1 MCFDS
6 LLADRQGIELF
17 RKYLENVQDKQ
28 GTKLIGMWLIYEGKF
43 IKILKSQRLP
53 NPLPNLLP
61 NLLPYL
67 LPNPLPKPL
76 PGPLPNSVP
85 KPLWRYPARFPA
97 RNHTRYRTK
106 YFIN

>member
-43 IKILKSQRLP
+43 IKMNFVIETVTR
-53 NPLPNLLP
+53 
-61 NLLPYL
+61 
-67 LPNPLPKPL
+67 
-76 PGPLPNSVP
+76 SVIHP
-85 KPLWRYPARFPA
+85 V
-97 RNHTRYRTK
+97 TRTIPRTDTRTVTETTH
-106 YFIN
+106 FINW

>member
-43 IKILKSQRLP
+43 IKIIFVTVTVPDSLP
-53 NPLPNLLP
+53 EPVIQPVTRPLPDLSP
-61 NLLPYL
+61 ETT
-67 LPNPLPKPL
+67 
-76 PGPLPNSVP
+76 
-85 KPLWRYPARFPA
+85 
-97 RNHTRYRTK
+97 H
-106 YFIN
+106 FIN

>member
-43 IKILKSQRLP
+43 ITNNI
-53 NPLPNLLP
+53 
-61 NLLPYL
+61 
-67 LPNPLPKPL
+67 
-76 PGPLPNSVP
+76 
-85 KPLWRYPARFPA
+85 
-97 RNHTRYRTK
+97 RNKNRYRTRTVTRTVIQPVTRNNSFYK
-106 YFIN
+106 LIKV

>member
-43 IKILKSQRLP
+43 IKIRNRYRTRFVTRTGYP
-53 NPLPNLLP
+53 T
-61 NLLPYL
+61 
-67 LPNPLPKPL
+67 
-76 PGPLPNSVP
+76 
-85 KPLWRYPARFPA
+85 RYPAVTRLVT
-97 RNHTRYRTK
+97 RNNSFYK
-106 YFIN
+106 LIKV

>member
-43 IKILKSQRLP
+43 IKIIFVTVTVPDSLP
-53 NPLPNLLP
+53 EPISNPLPDMSP
-61 NLLPYL
+61 ETT
-67 LPNPLPKPL
+67 
-76 PGPLPNSVP
+76 
-85 KPLWRYPARFPA
+85 
-97 RNHTRYRTK
+97 H
-106 YFIN
+106 FIN

>member
-43 IKILKSQRLP
+43 IKMNFVIETVTR
-53 NPLPNLLP
+53 
-61 NLLPYL
+61 
-67 LPNPLPKPL
+67 
-76 PGPLPNSVP
+76 SVIRP
-85 KPLWRYPARFPA
+85 V
-97 RNHTRYRTK
+97 TRTITRTDTRTVTETTH
-106 YFIN
+106 FINW

>member
-43 IKILKSQRLP
+43 IKIIFVIKTVTVPDSLPEPVIQPVIRLVTR
-53 NPLPNLLP
+53 N
-61 NLLPYL
+61 
-67 LPNPLPKPL
+67 
-76 PGPLPNSVP
+76 NSFYKLIKV
-85 KPLWRYPARFPA
+85 
-97 RNHTRYRTK
+97 
-106 YFIN
+106 

>member
-43 IKILKSQRLP
+43 IKNNI
-53 NPLPNLLP
+53 
-61 NLLPYL
+61 
-67 LPNPLPKPL
+67 
-76 PGPLPNSVP
+76 
-85 KPLWRYPARFPA
+85 
-97 RNHTRYRTK
+97 RNKNRYRTRTVTRTVIQPVTRNNSFYK
-106 YFIN
+106 LIKV

>member
-43 IKILKSQRLP
+43 IKIIFVIKTVTVPDSLPEPVIQPVTRLVTR
-53 NPLPNLLP
+53 N
-61 NLLPYL
+61 
-67 LPNPLPKPL
+67 
-76 PGPLPNSVP
+76 NSFYKLIKV
-85 KPLWRYPARFPA
+85 
-97 RNHTRYRTK
+97 
-106 YFIN
+106 

>member
-43 IKILKSQRLP
+43 IKIIFDIET
-53 NPLPNLLP
+53 
-61 NLLPYL
+61 
-67 LPNPLPKPL
+67 
-76 PGPLPNSVP
+76 VTETT
-85 KPLWRYPARFPA
+85 
-97 RNHTRYRTK
+97 H
-106 YFIN
+106 FINW

>member
-43 IKILKSQRLP
+43 IKMNFVIETVTR
-53 NPLPNLLP
+53 
-61 NLLPYL
+61 
-67 LPNPLPKPL
+67 PL
-76 PGPLPNSVP
+76 PGPIPEPLP
-85 KPLWRYPARFPA
+85 KRHIL
-97 RNHTRYRTK
+97 
-106 YFIN
+106 

>member
-43 IKILKSQRLP
+43 IKIIFDIETVTR
-53 NPLPNLLP
+53 
-61 NLLPYL
+61 
-67 LPNPLPKPL
+67 
-76 PGPLPNSVP
+76 SV
-85 KPLWRYPARFPA
+85 
-97 RNHTRYRTK
+97 TRTITRTDTRTVTETTH
-106 YFIN
+106 FINW

>member
-43 IKILKSQRLP
+43 IKCFSA
-53 NPLPNLLP
+53 
-61 NLLPYL
+61 Y
-67 LPNPLPKPL
+67 
-76 PGPLPNSVP
+76 GM
-85 KPLWRYPARFPA
+85 
-97 RNHTRYRTK
+97 NHK
-106 YFIN
+106 EN

>member
-43 IKILKSQRLP
+43 IKNIFDMETDTR
-53 NPLPNLLP
+53 
-61 NLLPYL
+61 
-67 LPNPLPKPL
+67 
-76 PGPLPNSVP
+76 SVIRP
-85 KPLWRYPARFPA
+85 ITWTI
-97 RNHTRYRTK
+97 TRTDTRTVTETTH
-106 YFIN
+106 FINW

>member
-43 IKILKSQRLP
+43 IKNNI
-53 NPLPNLLP
+53 
-61 NLLPYL
+61 
-67 LPNPLPKPL
+67 
-76 PGPLPNSVP
+76 
-85 KPLWRYPARFPA
+85 RFK
-97 RNHTRYRTK
+97 NRYRTRTVTRTVIQPVTRNNSFYK
-106 YFIN
+106 LIKV

>member
-43 IKILKSQRLP
+43 INIIW
-53 NPLPNLLP
+53 
-61 NLLPYL
+61 YL
-67 LPNPLPKPL
+67 
-76 PGPLPNSVP
+76 VP
-85 KPLWRYPARFPA
+85 EVWA
-97 RNHTRYRTK
+97 RNRLAIAQYLSLTK
-106 YFIN
+106 IDPVYKLKKV

>member
-43 IKILKSQRLP
+43 IKCFSALVASYRMI
-53 NPLPNLLP
+53 
-61 NLLPYL
+61 
-67 LPNPLPKPL
+67 
-76 PGPLPNSVP
+76 
-85 KPLWRYPARFPA
+85 
-97 RNHTRYRTK
+97 HTENQAVGQTVT
-106 YFIN
+106 

>member
-43 IKILKSQRLP
+43 IKIIFVTATVPDS
-53 NPLPNLLP
+53 
-61 NLLPYL
+61 
-67 LPNPLPKPL
+67 LPKPL
-76 PGPLPNSVP
+76 PEPLSNPLPDLSPVT
-85 KPLWRYPARFPA
+85 
-97 RNHTRYRTK
+97 NH
-106 YFIN
+106 FIN